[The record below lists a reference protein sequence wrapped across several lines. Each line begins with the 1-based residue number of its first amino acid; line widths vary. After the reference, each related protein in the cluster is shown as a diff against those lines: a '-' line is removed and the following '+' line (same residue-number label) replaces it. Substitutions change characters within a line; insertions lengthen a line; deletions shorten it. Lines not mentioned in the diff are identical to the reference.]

1 MWEQFY
7 ERFLT
12 PLDDPG
18 SRLFHLNIIAAV
30 ILAIFV
36 GRKASWTSIR
46 RTFFRVRYWWNR
58 STRIDYQIYALN
70 SVLKVLLFI
79 PFLDFGFRFSQWTVR
94 GLLNLNGGEFG
105 GFNPSFLG
113 LLAMTVF
120 SFVFDDFLR
129 FFHHWL
135 MHKVS
140 WLWPYHSV
148 HHSARVLTPITLY
161 RTHPVE
167 AAMAAVRNS
176 ISLGV
181 STGVFIFLFESR
193 FTLVTF
199 FGVNLFGQLF
209 NFLGSNLRHSHVPLT
224 FGIFER
230 VFISPKQ
237 HQIHHSRALED
248 RDKNFGVSLSVWD
261 AMFGSLVLSRER
273 SRSLS
278 FGVDGAFE
286 SRLMT
291 IVSSP
296 FAASITSLSTQLQ
309 KTSKR
314 TRELFAESRVARTLF
329 AIQPHQPPTGE
340 TSEMKRS
347 ILGLFSVLFATGL
360 ATQAHADLTIYTD
373 RPTVRVQS
381 IADEFT
387 KATGEKVVIIE
398 EAYGKLLTR
407 LKTEGSASPAD
418 IIFVKDLVYLAE
430 LSNLGWFQPMN
441 SSVVDQEISP
451 QMRDPKSLWT
461 AVTVRGRTIVYD
473 ASRVQASELK
483 GYEDLAH
490 EKWAGRL
497 CLRTGAS
504 AYNEA
509 LVAGLIEV
517 HGKAKA
523 TEIIDGWVQ
532 NLAVDPIAGDT
543 GVLEAIAN
551 GVCDVGITNTY
562 YLGQMLAKNPAFPV
576 KAYFADQASTGVFG
590 NGTGAGVA
598 VTSKQKALAT
608 KFIELMLTDKFQ
620 LEMSSSHFDYPAK
633 QGLLPSTLV
642 KEWGTF
648 KYNDANW
655 TAVGSRAEEAREL
668 IKTVGYR

>member
-1 MWEQFY
+1 M
-7 ERFLT
+7 

-18 SRLFHLNIIAAV
+18 SRLFHLNILAAV
-30 ILAIFV
+30 VLAIFV
-36 GRKASWTSIR
+36 GRKISWTAIR
-46 RTFFRVRYWWNR
+46 LTFFRARYWWNR
-58 STRIDYQIYALN
+58 STRVDYQIYALN

-79 PFLDFGFRFSQWTVR
+79 PFLDFGFRFSQWTVQ
-94 GLLNLNGGEFG
+94 GLLFLNDGEFG
-105 GFNPSFLG
+105 GLKAGFG
-113 LLAMTVF
+113 WLLAMTAF

-140 WLWPYHSV
+140 WLWPYHAV
-148 HHSARVLTPITLY
+148 HHSARILTPMTLY

-167 AAMAAVRNS
+167 AAMAAIRNS
-176 ISLGV
+176 LSLGV

-193 FTLVTF
+193 FTLLTF
-199 FGVNLFGQLF
+199 FGVNLFGQVF

-224 FGIFER
+224 FGILER

-237 HQIHHSRALED
+237 HQIHHSRAFED

-261 AMFGSLVLSRER
+261 AMFGSLVFSRER
-273 SRSLS
+273 SKTLV
-278 FGVDGAFE
+278 FGVDGVFE
-286 SRLMT
+286 SRLVT

-296 FAASITSLSTQLQ
+296 FGASITSLSTQLQ
-309 KTSKR
+309 KVGKR
-314 TRELFAESRVARTLF
+314 TRELLSKFRIARTLH
-329 AIQPHQPPTGE
+329 AIQLNPPTGE

-347 ILGLFSVLFATGL
+347 ILGLFSVLFVTGL

-373 RPTVRVQS
+373 RPTARVQS

-387 KATGEKVVIIE
+387 KMTGEKVVIVE

-430 LSNLGWFQPMN
+430 LSNLGWFQPLN
-441 SSVVDQEISP
+441 STVVDQSVAP
-451 QMRDPKSLWT
+451 QMRDPKSFWT
-461 AVTVRGRTIVYD
+461 AITVRGRTIVYD
-473 ASRVQASELK
+473 STRVQASELK

-497 CLRTGAS
+497 CLRTGSS

-509 LVAGLIEV
+509 LVGGLIEV
-517 HGKAKA
+517 HGAAKA
-523 TEIIDGWVQ
+523 TEIVDGWVQ
-532 NLAVDPIAGDT
+532 NLATDPIPGDT

-562 YLGQMLAKNPAFPV
+562 YLGQMVAKNPAFPV
-576 KAYFADQASTGVFG
+576 KAYFADQTSTGVFG
-590 NGTGAGVA
+590 NGTGAGVS
-598 VTSKQKALAT
+598 VTSKQKDLAT

-642 KEWGTF
+642 KDWGTF